1 MLDTLG
7 LWISP
12 ENKQV
17 NITFYINKRRPPRRI
32 HLWGCQETEE
42 MVELAWMKSSK
53 NTQYFYCLTKRF
65 NIEANI
71 LDTRIPP
78 PQKKLITLVVGP
90 QVIRKLIDQS
100 ITIHKLGGYG
110 SRDPSTLKLFLSPK
124 HHSLPEI
131 LIMFFCSSFGLSHSR
146 C

>member
-90 QVIRKLIDQS
+90 QVIRKLIS
-100 ITIHKLGGYG
+100 KERRKK
-110 SRDPSTLKLFLSPK
+110 SATLENSKGEEVRK
-124 HHSLPEI
+124 
-131 LIMFFCSSFGLSHSR
+131 
-146 C
+146 